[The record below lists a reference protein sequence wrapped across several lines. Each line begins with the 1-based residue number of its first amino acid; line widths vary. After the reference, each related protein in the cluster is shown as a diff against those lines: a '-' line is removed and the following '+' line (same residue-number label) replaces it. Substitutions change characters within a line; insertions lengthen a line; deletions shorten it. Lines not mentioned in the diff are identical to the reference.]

1 MVKQDEIRR
10 GVGEKLGEETK
21 RYDREEKVTS
31 VCVRLDGD
39 DDGVGEDNKVLQG
52 RRKCNVCPC
61 TCGRWWREYQGLIV
75 NKR

>member
-1 MVKQDEIRR
+1 MVKRDEIRR

-39 DDGVGEDNKVLQG
+39 DDGVGEDNKVL
-52 RRKCNVCPC
+52 
-61 TCGRWWREYQGLIV
+61 
-75 NKR
+75 